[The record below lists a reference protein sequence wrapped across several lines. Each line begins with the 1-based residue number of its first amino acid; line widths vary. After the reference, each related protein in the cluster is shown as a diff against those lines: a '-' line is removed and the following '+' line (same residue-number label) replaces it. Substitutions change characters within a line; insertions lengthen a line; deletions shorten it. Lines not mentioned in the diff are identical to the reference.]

1 LEIQPST
8 DVSRR
13 IDESIRVLVV
23 ALFLC
28 AASAGLAAL
37 VAIGF
42 AMSRHLSRSP
52 TDVVT
57 MRWLGMTARER
68 IGASVVAMLPVAIG
82 GAALSV
88 ALAFA
93 ASPLMPVGIARDAD
107 PDLGLS
113 FDPLVLGV
121 GVLVVAL
128 GTIVLAA
135 LAAWRAGTFAERA
148 EGTDAPMRAP
158 RRFRRATPIAA
169 PVARPLGVRMA
180 LEPGRGATAVPVR
193 SAAFGA
199 VLGVVGVVGTVVF
212 AASLSA
218 TVDRPERF
226 GFPWD
231 AVVAGFEGDRSD
243 ELVATLED
251 DPRVRA
257 VGVLDTGIA
266 IVGARDVNGLA
277 FHAGTGESGPSI
289 LEGRAV
295 RGDDEVVLGAGT
307 ARELDVGV
315 GDTVTARGRGARFTL
330 RVVGLAALPVLDDRS
345 GVDIGAVMSPRRLRS
360 VAPADSLNHDVLVR
374 WAPGVEVAR
383 ANQRLAQSSDAEV
396 FSARLPS
403 ELANL
408 ERVRALPWALAAFLA
423 AVALLA
429 VVYAIAS
436 TVRRRRRDL
445 AVLRTLGFVDRQLS
459 ALVRWQATTF
469 ALVGLVLGIPIGVVA
484 GRLVWHEVASGIG
497 VDTTAAPALLPV
509 VLVAVVVIVVA
520 LAVAMVPAFYARRVS
535 PATALAVHG

>member
-1 LEIQPST
+1 
-8 DVSRR
+8 
-13 IDESIRVLVV
+13 
-23 ALFLC
+23 
-28 AASAGLAAL
+28 
-37 VAIGF
+37 
-42 AMSRHLSRSP
+42 
-52 TDVVT
+52 
-57 MRWLGMTARER
+57 
-68 IGASVVAMLPVAIG
+68 
-82 GAALSV
+82 
-88 ALAFA
+88 
-93 ASPLMPVGIARDAD
+93 
-107 PDLGLS
+107 
-113 FDPLVLGV
+113 
-121 GVLVVAL
+121 
-128 GTIVLAA
+128 
-135 LAAWRAGTFAERA
+135 
-148 EGTDAPMRAP
+148 
-158 RRFRRATPIAA
+158 
-169 PVARPLGVRMA
+169 
-180 LEPGRGATAVPVR
+180 
-193 SAAFGA
+193 
-199 VLGVVGVVGTVVF
+199 
-212 AASLSA
+212 
-218 TVDRPERF
+218 
-226 GFPWD
+226 
-231 AVVAGFEGDRSD
+231 
-243 ELVATLED
+243 
-251 DPRVRA
+251 
-257 VGVLDTGIA
+257 
-266 IVGARDVNGLA
+266 
-277 FHAGTGESGPSI
+277 
-289 LEGRAV
+289 
-295 RGDDEVVLGAGT
+295 
-307 ARELDVGV
+307 
-315 GDTVTARGRGARFTL
+315 
-330 RVVGLAALPVLDDRS
+330 LPVLDDRS

-374 WAPGVEVAR
+374 WAPGVDVAR